1 VDYLE
6 GLFLG
11 KLWSDT
17 DFENRRHLGLFT
29 LYGFLVA
36 LIFSYRYLTGRP
48 LIFLGSFGTLQLV
61 LFILLFLACPFI
73 CFRYYRMPLW
83 GKLLVIFE
91 KIAKAV
97 LVIDLTVHLAIP
109 QVKVQVG
116 GLQDYLVNYL
126 NSTLE
131 KYTEKF
137 AAEAGSFATVM
148 GVLMG
153 GIHTV
158 LVFVLIIALAIVV
171 PGLVF
176 LLIRY
181 IQFGYDWVIDK
192 LILKK
197 YFRFRR

>member
-1 VDYLE
+1 MDYLE

-48 LIFLGSFGTLQLV
+48 LFFLGGFGTIQTVLLV
-61 LFILLFLACPFI
+61 LLFLGCPFI
-73 CFRYYRMPLW
+73 CFRYYRMPFW

-97 LVIDLTVHLAIP
+97 LVIDLTVELAIP
-109 QVKVQVG
+109 RVKVQVG
-116 GLQDYLVNYL
+116 GLQDYLIGYL

-131 KYTEKF
+131 TYTEKF
-137 AAEAGSFATVM
+137 ASEAGSFATVM

-158 LVFVLIIALAIVV
+158 LVFVGIIALAVIV

-181 IQFGYDWVIDK
+181 VQFGYDWIIDK

>member
-1 VDYLE
+1 ME

-48 LIFLGSFGTLQLV
+48 LFFIGGFGTIQLV
-61 LFILLFLACPFI
+61 LLIILFLACPFI
-73 CFRYYRMPLW
+73 CFRYYRMPFW

-97 LVIDLTVHLAIP
+97 LVIDLTVELAIP
-109 QVKVQVG
+109 RVKVQVG
-116 GLQDYLVNYL
+116 GLQDYLIGYL

-131 KYTEKF
+131 TYTEKF
-137 AAEAGSFATVM
+137 ASEAGSFATVM

-158 LVFVLIIALAIVV
+158 LVFVGIIALAVIV

-181 IQFGYDWVIDK
+181 VQFGYDWVIDK

>member
-1 VDYLE
+1 MDYLE

-116 GLQDYLVNYL
+116 GIQDYLVNYL

>member
-1 VDYLE
+1 MDYLE

-48 LIFLGSFGTLQLV
+48 LFFIGGFGTIQLV
-61 LFILLFLACPFI
+61 LLIILFLACPFI
-73 CFRYYRMPLW
+73 CFRYYRMPFW

-97 LVIDLTVHLAIP
+97 LVIDLTVELAIP
-109 QVKVQVG
+109 RVKVQVG
-116 GLQDYLVNYL
+116 GLQDYLIGYL

-131 KYTEKF
+131 TYTEKF
-137 AAEAGSFATVM
+137 ASEAGSFATVM

-158 LVFVLIIALAIVV
+158 LVFVGIIALAVIV

-176 LLIRY
+176 ILIRY
-181 IQFGYDWVIDK
+181 VQFGYDWVIDK

>member
-1 VDYLE
+1 MDYLE

-48 LIFLGSFGTLQLV
+48 LIFLGSFNTLQMV
-61 LFILLFLACPFI
+61 LLILLFLACPFI

-181 IQFGYDWVIDK
+181 IQFGYDWIIDK

>member
-1 VDYLE
+1 MDYLE

-48 LIFLGSFGTLQLV
+48 LFFIGGFGTIQLV
-61 LFILLFLACPFI
+61 LLIILFLACPFI
-73 CFRYYRMPLW
+73 CFRYYRMPFW

-97 LVIDLTVHLAIP
+97 LVIDLTVELAIP
-109 QVKVQVG
+109 RVKVQVG
-116 GLQDYLVNYL
+116 GLQDYLIGYL

-131 KYTEKF
+131 TYTEKF
-137 AAEAGSFATVM
+137 ASEAGSFATVM

-158 LVFVLIIALAIVV
+158 LVFVGIIALAVIV

-181 IQFGYDWVIDK
+181 VQFGYDWVIDK

>member
-1 VDYLE
+1 MDYIE

-17 DFENRRHLGLFT
+17 DFENRKHIGLFV
-29 LYGFLVA
+29 LYGLLCDVIILYA
-36 LIFSYRYLTGRP
+36 YLLGKSFP
-48 LIFLGSFGTLQLV
+48 GIFLFGAIQFV
-61 LFILLFLACPFI
+61 LFILLFVANPFI